1 MLAKLDY
8 LLEDNFEIND
18 QILVFLTEFFKELKV
33 DNFVESGIYKME
45 NCKKP
50 NSVEG
55 DLARK
60 TSLTVFLQNH
70 ISRVF
75 TLILSQKILS
85 NSSENIDKETRC
97 MKQIVSYFLDL
108 AKWSGR
114 ETAAYEDI

>member
-1 MLAKLDY
+1 M
-8 LLEDNFEIND
+8 LEDNFEIKD
-18 QILVFLTEFFKELKV
+18 QILVFLIKKSLEFFKELKV

-75 TLILSQKILS
+75 TLIVSQKILS

-97 MKQIVSYFLDL
+97 MKLIVSYFLDL
-108 AKWSGR
+108 AK
-114 ETAAYEDI
+114 